1 MGNYKPISN
10 NGVTFEIQAS
20 DTLYYANAVNNIGF
34 IERLELYSSNV
45 LTDVTIEVNFQAA
58 AGKISLPYSFT
69 LGTLGTVPV
78 VQQQVA
84 VEFDPNIVFQISD
97 SQAGTIEV
105 RVLGGDTLISSASW
119 PLQILPANFWVNG
132 STTQDYLALAAFVQ
146 PNHPSVREILNEA
159 VEELKVMGADPSL
172 SGYQQLSHV
181 DSMVEAVFRALK
193 KREITYSNP
202 PASWVGAGGQKIRTP
217 QEVLSE
223 GVGTCLD
230 TAMFFASALAQMGL
244 DPVVAVVPG
253 HAFVGYWT
261 AASKE
266 VDGNPTMVLGP
277 IATIES
283 VANLLDMGF
292 IRMFETTQVCENSDA
307 DFKASVEGG
316 KFSLENSGAFGTAA
330 YESWLINIRPCHHF
344 RIGINPMP
352 AKFVD
357 AEGNVTIVEYKPEEV
372 DLALLRDAFNQKDGR
387 SGNTVK
393 LDVPPVVKKWLD
405 SLLDLSLRNPL
416 INMRE
421 RATNLRLL
429 LPNETLGLLED
440 GLQAEK
446 AFQLTSGFSSRDSGG
461 NAVAADAS
469 TDRGEATLKV
479 ERILKESFSQ
489 QVIHSNTTPEGF
501 ITRLRKIYSE
511 SKSFQEETGSNG
523 LYLALGTLT
532 WKTSTAEIQSPL
544 ILVPVTLT
552 AKNRNRDFFIS
563 IEESGVTPNFSL
575 VEKLKVERNL
585 KLDGLANLQTDNFG
599 VDVEGTFAYVREE
612 LNKAGLNDFRVDM
625 TATLGLFNF
634 SSFRLWKD
642 MLENWQKFE
651 RNPLVKHL
659 IHTPNEAF
667 VDPCDIEPTEDL
679 DSLIAQLPIPAD
691 GSQAQ
696 AVSKAIAGK
705 TFILQ
710 GPPGTGKSQTIT
722 NLLAKALD
730 EGKRIL
736 FVAEKKDALDV
747 VKVRMDQSGIGAFS
761 LDLHDKGSTSKAVRE
776 QLGDVIDI
784 LIDADKS
791 GFEAALQDYE
801 LALGPLKK
809 YREQLHEIG
818 PLGESVY
825 SAKQKFLS
833 IASDQQLPI
842 PGEYIAK
849 ATKEEKH
856 ELVEASKSLNEL
868 GVSAGTAPTNP
879 WSFVGLEAKS
889 DSQTQE
895 RVKELVV
902 SIQRH
907 FESANS
913 DQDFKA
919 FLSHCESSSDLLLLT
934 ALAGESMPAAAID
947 FGSTVAGRE
956 QINFAVSALQIV
968 LKDLSKFK
976 YAVEKLNTKSAASVA
991 TALEEAKSSGFLTKS
1006 FKISK
1011 VYKTFCRDLGLTNP
1025 FSVSDFESEIEALVK
1040 LEKSVSKAG
1049 KEIQKLNGM
1058 RFDDDLNLYLDS
1070 QVAATLQQTLQ
1081 LGKLAD
1087 LAAFKVGNQTAQ
1099 NLVINASQ
1107 SVRESMVGLAQ
1118 GVDEIFTLL
1127 CATEA
1132 SIQLWIGN
1140 SNFSDRLVSS
1150 LPAWKKDALEYG
1162 FSPLLRWVA
1171 LLQAASP
1178 FYRLGLDKAV
1188 EDLLSGRAM
1197 YEHAAN
1203 SFEKGFYR
1211 TLFENLLVVQGLNS
1225 FDGSSINNFIR
1236 KLDDSHIRLRERLPK
1251 ILGAELLSRRGFD
1264 SSMKIGAIGDLML
1277 AIKQSRNSMPLR
1289 TLLSRHW
1296 EIITRITPCVLAS
1309 PDSAVRFI
1317 DPSFEAFDLVVF
1329 DEASQIRV
1337 ANAVGALG
1345 RAKAAVVV
1353 GDSEQMPPTSV
1364 AQSKAGSSEEEDSE
1378 DDSYLGDPES
1388 ILTQCE
1394 IAKVPD
1400 IMLNWH
1406 YRSEDESLI
1415 AFSNQQ
1421 YYGGKLSTFPTPNLS
1436 PQERSLQFV
1445 RVADGQFIR
1454 SADEDKGVKANGP
1467 LRTNPAEAKAIIEEV
1482 ISRLENT
1489 KTADDSIG
1497 IVTFNLQ
1504 QRDLIQKMLFESSNK
1519 ALVKALEE
1527 GVGGEPIFVKNL
1539 ESVQGNERDAILF
1552 SIAFSSK
1559 KSDPNN
1565 LPMNFGPIT
1574 HAGGHKRLNV
1584 AITRARKEV
1593 KIFCSF
1599 KPGLLLE
1606 KNPPSRGL
1614 RDLANYL
1621 VMASASDRNDLA
1633 SLATRETKLDQHR
1646 SDVYKALKAAGLPVI
1661 EEVGLSDFK
1670 VDVALLGSGK
1680 NPKAVMGI
1688 LLDGPRWK
1696 SRLTV
1701 SDRDCLP
1708 VSLLKSKMGWPAIE
1722 RIWLP
1727 NWIRDQKGEVNRIKE
1742 AYEAA
1747 LKAPAAKVAKVTK
1760 TAEPIFT
1767 QKVIGDASTYTDL
1780 NPVDSLLEQTET
1792 WMQLASEE
1800 IASQEHLNYLHD
1812 KRVRDAVQHVI
1823 SELARIEG
1831 AVSKE
1836 RIGKFV
1842 ANCFGYTRVVPG
1854 RIDAIY
1860 SIVPRTQAKDS
1871 EGFVYPAGVKVQDWA
1886 EWRKSNP
1893 GEGRPAE
1900 EISLTEIANAM
1911 RDIARVAGGVRYEQ
1925 LVKETSRVFGIQ
1937 KLSSKASARFEES
1950 LNWGIK
1956 NTRLEVSGEYIT
1968 AVI

>member
-10 NGVTFEIQAS
+10 NGVTFAIQAS
-20 DTLYYANAVNNIGF
+20 ETLYYANAVNSGGF
-34 IERLELYSSNV
+34 IERLEISSSTV
-45 LTDVTIEVNFQAA
+45 LTDVTIEINFQAA
-58 AGKISLPYSFT
+58 SGKISLPYSFT
-69 LGTLGTVPV
+69 LGTLGSIPFVEKFV
-78 VQQQVA
+78 KVA
-84 VEFDPNIVFQISD
+84 FDPSTMFQISD
-97 SQAGTIEV
+97 AQSGTIEI
-105 RVLGGDTLISSASW
+105 LLLAGETQLSSASW
-119 PLQILPANFWVNG
+119 PIQILPANYWVDGN
-132 STTQDYLALAAFVQ
+132 TTRDYFALAAFVQ
-146 PNHPSVREILNEA
+146 PNHPSIREILDEA
-159 VEELKVMGADPSL
+159 VNELKEMGASPSL
-172 SGYQQLSHV
+172 SGYQQLEHV
-181 DSMVEAVFRALK
+181 DNMVEAAFRALK
-193 KREITYSNP
+193 KRSITYSNP
-202 PASWVGAGGQKIRTP
+202 PATWQGVGGQKIRTP

-230 TAMFFASALAQMGL
+230 TAMFFASALEQMGL
-244 DPVVAVVPG
+244 DPVVAVVPR

-261 AASKE
+261 AESK
-266 VDGNPTMVLGP
+266 VDDGNPTLAMGP
-277 IATIES
+277 LVSIES
-283 VANLLDMGF
+283 ISNLIDIGY
-292 IRMFETTQVCENSDA
+292 IRMFETTEVCESSSASFQDA
-307 DFKASVEGG
+307 VKAG
-316 KFSLENSGAFGTAA
+316 KFSIEQSGAFGAGGTS
-330 YESWLINIRPCHHF
+330 SWLVNIRPF
-344 RIGINPMP
+344 RFLDIGIYPMP

-357 AEGNVTIVEYKPEEV
+357 ASGNVTVVEYKPEEV
-372 DLALLRDAFNQKDGR
+372 DLAILRTALNEKEGR

-421 RATNLRLL
+421 RSTNLKLL
-429 LPNETLGLLED
+429 LPNEALGLLED

-446 AFQLTSGFSSRDSGG
+446 SFQLTSGLSVRDSQG
-461 NAVAADAS
+461 NTATADAE
-469 TDRGEATLKV
+469 TDRGEATLRAEK
-479 ERILKESFSQ
+479 ILKESFSQ
-489 QVIHSNTTPEGF
+489 QIIHSNTTPEGF
-501 ITRLRKIYSE
+501 VARMRRINSE
-511 SKSFQEETGSNG
+511 SKAFQEETGSNG

-544 ILVPVTLT
+544 ILVPITLT
-552 AKNRNRDFFIS
+552 AKSRNRDFYIS

-585 KLDGLANLQTDNFG
+585 NLDGLANLQTDNFG
-599 VDVEGTFAYVREE
+599 VDVDGTFAYVREQ

-625 TATLGLFNF
+625 TATIGLFNF

-659 IHTPNEAF
+659 IHTPTEAF
-667 VDPCDIEPTEDL
+667 ADPCQVEPNEDL
-679 DSLIAQLPIPAD
+679 DTLIAQLPIPAD

-761 LDLHDKGSTSKAVRE
+761 LDLHDKASTSKAVRE
-776 QLGDVIDI
+776 QLGEVIDI
-784 LIDADKS
+784 LIDPDKA

-809 YREQLHEIG
+809 YREQLHEVG

-833 IASDQQLPI
+833 IASGEQLPI

-849 ATKEEKH
+849 ATIEEKH
-856 ELVEASKSLNEL
+856 ELLEAAKSLNEL
-868 GVSAGTAPTNP
+868 GVSAGTAPKNP
-879 WSFVGLEAKS
+879 WSFIGLEAAG
-889 DSQTQE
+889 DNETQSK
-895 RVKELVV
+895 VKQLVV
-902 SIQRH
+902 DIQKNYEVAH
-907 FESANS
+907 A
-913 DQDFKA
+913 DKDFKN
-919 FLSHCESSSDLLLLT
+919 FIGSCTGIEDLLLLT
-934 ALAGESMPAAAID
+934 ALSGDSMPASAVD
-947 FGSTVAGRE
+947 FGSTLAGRE
-956 QINFAVSALQIV
+956 QIDYAVSALQAL
-968 LKDLSKFK
+968 LKDLSKVQ
-976 YAVEKLNTKSAASVA
+976 YAVEKLNKTSAKSVA
-991 TALEEAKSSGFLTKS
+991 DALEAAKSSGFLTRS

-1011 VYKTFCRDLGLTNP
+1011 VYKNFCKTLGVTSP
-1025 FSVSDFESEIEALVK
+1025 FALADFDNQIDALVK
-1040 LEKSVSKAG
+1040 IEKLVAKANQ
-1049 KEIQKLNGM
+1049 EMQKLTGM
-1058 RFDDDLNLYLDS
+1058 RFDEETNLYS
-1070 QVAATLQQTLQ
+1070 VPAAAGALQQTV
-1081 LGKLAD
+1081 KLRKVVD
-1087 LAAFKVGNQTAQ
+1087 LASFKVGNQTAQ
-1099 NLVINASQ
+1099 SLVINSAQ
-1107 SVRESMVGLAQ
+1107 SVREAFVGLAT
-1118 GVDEIFTLL
+1118 GVDELFKLL
-1127 CATEA
+1127 AANKESTD
-1132 SIQLWIGN
+1132 LWLGTTK
-1140 SNFSDRLVSS
+1140 FSTRIHECI
-1150 LPAWKKDALEYG
+1150 PAWKQDALEFG
-1162 FSPLLRWVA
+1162 LSPYLRWVS

-1178 FYRLGLDKAV
+1178 FYRLGLSEAA

-1236 KLDDSHIRLRERLPK
+1236 KLDDSHNRLRERLPK
-1251 ILGAELLSRRGFD
+1251 VLGAELLSRRGFD

-1296 EIITRITPCVLAS
+1296 DIITRITPCVLAS

-1337 ANAVGALG
+1337 ANAIGALG
-1345 RAKAAVVV
+1345 RAKSAVIV

-1364 AQSKAGSSEEEDSE
+1364 AQSKSGVSEEEETE
-1378 DDSYLGDPES
+1378 DDLFLGDPES

-1394 IAKVPD
+1394 IARVPD

-1406 YRSEDESLI
+1406 YRSEDGSLI

-1445 RVADGQFIR
+1445 QVSDGQFIR
-1454 SADEDKGVKANGP
+1454 SADEDKGTKGSGP

-1482 ISRLENT
+1482 ISRLET
-1489 KTADDSIG
+1489 PATANDSIG

-1504 QRDLIQKMLFESSNK
+1504 QRNLIQSMLFDSNNK
-1519 ALVKALEE
+1519 ALVEALEK

-1552 SIAFSSK
+1552 SVAFSAK
-1559 KSDPNN
+1559 KSDPKS

-1599 KPGLLLE
+1599 KPSLLAE

-1621 VMASASDRNDLA
+1621 VMASASDRTELA
-1633 SLATRETKLDQHR
+1633 TLATREAKLDQHR
-1646 SDVYKALKAAGLPVI
+1646 SDVFKALKSAGLPVI

-1670 VDVALLGSGK
+1670 VDVALLGTGK
-1680 NPKAVMGI
+1680 NPKAVLGI
-1688 LLDGPRWK
+1688 LLDGPRWQ

-1708 VSLLKSKMGWPAIE
+1708 VSLLKSKMGWPSIE

-1727 NWIRDQKGEVNRIKE
+1727 NWIRDQKGEITRIKE
-1742 AYEAA
+1742 AYELA
-1747 LKAPAAKVAKVTK
+1747 LKAPAPKVAKAVRA
-1760 TAEPIFT
+1760 AEPIFT
-1767 QKVIGDASTYTDL
+1767 QKPSGDDASSTGL
-1780 NPVDSLLEQTET
+1780 NPVDKLLEQTET
-1792 WMQLASEE
+1792 WMSLGPGNIGPQDYLD
-1800 IASQEHLNYLHD
+1800 YLHD
-1812 KRVRDAVQHVI
+1812 KQVREAVQHAI
-1823 SELARIEG
+1823 SELTRVEG
-1831 AVSKE
+1831 PVSKT

-1842 ANCFGYTRVVPG
+1842 ASCFGYSRVVPG

-1860 SIVPRTQAKDS
+1860 SVVPRTQAKDS
-1871 EGFVYPAGVKVQDWA
+1871 EGFVFPAGVKVDDWDQ
-1886 EWRKSNP
+1886 WKKSNP
-1893 GEGRPAE
+1893 GEGRAAE

-1911 RDIARVAGGVRYEQ
+1911 RDISRVAGGVRYEQ

-1937 KLSSKASARFEES
+1937 KLSPKALSRFQDA
-1950 LNWGIK
+1950 LDWGIK
-1956 NTRLEVSGEYIT
+1956 HGRLVSSGEYVT
-1968 AVI
+1968 ASA

>member
-1 MGNYKPISN
+1 MGNFEPISN
-10 NGVTFEIQAS
+10 NGVTFEISAS
-20 DTLYYANAVNNIGF
+20 DTLYFANAVNNIGF
-34 IERLELYSSNV
+34 IERLSISSSTV
-45 LTDVTIEVNFQAA
+45 LSDVTVEVSFLAA

-69 LGTLGTVPV
+69 LGTLGSIPFVE
-78 VQQQVA
+78 QQVG
-84 VEFDPNIVFQISD
+84 VSFDPNLMFQIPD
-97 SQAGTIEV
+97 TQAGTIEV
-105 RVLGGDTLISSASW
+105 KILGGETLISAASW
-119 PLQILPANFWVNG
+119 PIQLLPANFWVAG
-132 STTQDYLALAAFVQ
+132 SSTQDYLALAAFVQ
-146 PNHPSVREILNEA
+146 PNHPSVRELLNEA
-159 VEELKVMGADPSL
+159 VDELKAMGADPTL

-181 DSMVEAVFRALK
+181 DNMVEATFRALK
-193 KREITYSNP
+193 KRNITYSNP
-202 PASWVGAGGQKIRTP
+202 PASWSGAGGQKIRTP

-230 TAMFFASALAQMGL
+230 TAMFFSSAIGQMGL
-244 DPVVAVVPG
+244 DPVIALVPG

-261 AASKE
+261 AASKTE
-266 VDGNPTMVLGP
+266 DGNPTMALGP

-283 VANLLDMGF
+283 IVNLLDMGF
-292 IRMFETTQVCENSDA
+292 IRMFETTQVCEDSDA

-316 KFSLENSGAFGTAA
+316 KLSLENSGAFGAAA

-357 AEGNVTIVEYKPEEV
+357 PEGNVTIVEYKPEDV
-372 DLALLRDAFNQKDGR
+372 DLALLRDAFNQKEGR
-387 SGNTVK
+387 SGNTIK

-416 INMRE
+416 INMRD

-429 LPNETLGLLED
+429 LPNSTLGLLED
-440 GLQAEK
+440 GLQADK
-446 AFQLTSGFSSRDSGG
+446 AFQLTSGLSIRDSQG
-461 NAVAADAS
+461 NTATADAA
-469 TDRGEATLKV
+469 TDRGEATLKA
-479 ERILKESFSQ
+479 EKILKESFSQ
-489 QVIHSNTTPEGF
+489 QVIHSNTTPDGF
-501 ITRLRKIYSE
+501 ITRLRKINSE
-511 SKSFQEETGSNG
+511 AKSFQEETGSNG

-552 AKNRNRDFFIS
+552 AKNRNRDFYIS

-585 KLDGLANLQTDNFG
+585 NLDGLANLQTDNFG
-599 VDVEGTFAYVREE
+599 VDVEGTFDYVREQ

-667 VDPCDIEPTEDL
+667 VDPCVIEPNEDL

-730 EGKRIL
+730 EGKRVL

-809 YREQLHEIG
+809 YREQLHEVG
-818 PLGESVY
+818 TLGESVY

-849 ATKEEKH
+849 ATIEEKH
-856 ELVEASKSLNEL
+856 ELLEAAKSLNEL

-879 WSFVGLEAKS
+879 WSFSGLEAKS
-889 DSQTQE
+889 DNVTQS

-902 SIQRH
+902 SIQKT
-907 FESANS
+907 FESANA

-919 FLSHCESSSDLLLLT
+919 FLSNCQNSADLLLLT
-934 ALAGESMPAAAID
+934 ALAGESMPPSAVE
-947 FGSTVAGRE
+947 FGATTAGRE
-956 QINFAVSALQIV
+956 QIDFAVSSLQAV
-968 LKDLSKFK
+968 LKEISRFK
-976 YAVEKLNTKSAASVA
+976 YSVEKLNTKSAATVA
-991 TALEEAKSSGFLTKS
+991 SALEEAKSSGFLTRS

-1011 VYKTFCRDLGLTNP
+1011 VYKGFCRDLGVNSP
-1025 FSVSDFESEIEALVK
+1025 FLISDLEAEIVALVK
-1040 LEKSVSKAG
+1040 LEKLVTKAN
-1049 KEIQKLNGM
+1049 KELEKLNGM
-1058 RFDDDLNLYLDS
+1058 RFDDDLNLYSDEQS
-1070 QVAATLQQTLQ
+1070 AEALQQTIQ
-1081 LGKLAD
+1081 LRKLVD
-1087 LAAFKVGNQTAQ
+1087 LATFKVGNQTAQ
-1099 NLVINASQ
+1099 SLVTNS
-1107 SVRESMVGLAQ
+1107 STPTREAMVGLAL
-1118 GVDEIFTLL
+1118 GVDELFNLL
-1127 CATEA
+1127 GATEA
-1132 SIQLWIGN
+1132 SVELWIGEAK
-1140 SNFSDRLVSS
+1140 FSERLTSS
-1150 LPAWKKDALEYG
+1150 IPSWKQDALEYG
-1162 FSPLLRWVA
+1162 LTPYLRWVT
-1171 LLQAASP
+1171 LLKAASP
-1178 FYRLGLDKAV
+1178 FYRLGLDQAV
-1188 EDLLSGRAM
+1188 EDLLSGKAM

-1225 FDGSSINNFIR
+1225 FDGTSINNFIR
-1236 KLDDSHIRLRERLPK
+1236 KLNDSHDRLRERLPK

-1296 EIITRITPCVLAS
+1296 DIITRITPCVLAS

-1317 DPSFEAFDLVVF
+1317 DPTFEAFDLVVF

-1364 AQSKAGSSEEEDSE
+1364 AQSKAGSSEEDEAE
-1378 DDSYLGDPES
+1378 DDSFLGDPES

-1394 IAKVPD
+1394 IARVPD

-1445 RVADGQFIR
+1445 QVSDGQFIR
-1454 SADEDKGVKANGP
+1454 SADEDKGIKAAGP
-1467 LRTNPAEAKAIIEEV
+1467 LRTNPAEAKAILEEV
-1482 ISRLENT
+1482 ISRLET
-1489 KTADDSIG
+1489 PATASDSIG

-1504 QRDLIQKMLFESSNK
+1504 QRNLIQSMLYDSSNK

-1552 SIAFSSK
+1552 SVAFSSK
-1559 KSDPNN
+1559 KSDPKN

-1621 VMASASDRNDLA
+1621 VMASATDRSEIA
-1633 SLATRETKLDQHR
+1633 SLATREAKLDQHR
-1646 SDVYKALKAAGLPVI
+1646 SDVFKVLKSAGLPVI

-1680 NPKAVMGI
+1680 NPKAVLGI
-1688 LLDGPRWK
+1688 LLDGPRWQ

-1708 VSLLKSKMGWPAIE
+1708 VSLLKTKMGWPAIE

-1727 NWIRDQKGEVNRIKE
+1727 NWIRDQKGEVSRIKD
-1742 AYEAA
+1742 AYESA
-1747 LKAPAAKVAKVTK
+1747 LKTPASKMAKVVKSV
-1760 TAEPIFT
+1760 EPIFT
-1767 QKVIGDASTYTDL
+1767 QKVMGDESANGAS
-1780 NPVDSLLEQTET
+1780 NPVDVLLDQTDT
-1792 WMQLASEE
+1792 WMQLATEE
-1800 IASQEHLNYLHD
+1800 IASQEFLNYLHD

-1823 SELARIEG
+1823 SELSRIEG
-1831 AVSKE
+1831 PVSKE

-1842 ANCFGYTRVVPG
+1842 ANCFGYSRVVPG

-1860 SIVPRTQAKDS
+1860 SIVPKTQARDA
-1871 EGFVYPAGVKVQDWA
+1871 EGFVFPIGVKVEDWS

-1911 RDIARVAGGVRYEQ
+1911 RDISRVAGGVRYEQ

-1937 KLSSKASARFEES
+1937 KLSSKALARFEEA
-1950 LNWGIK
+1950 LKWGMK
-1956 NTRLEVSGEYIT
+1956 HSRLVSSGEYIT
-1968 AVI
+1968 AAI

>member
-1 MGNYKPISN
+1 MGNYEPISN

-34 IERLELYSSNV
+34 MERLELSSSTV
-45 LTDVTIEVNFQAA
+45 LTDVTIEVNFLAA

-69 LGTLGTVPV
+69 LGTLGSVPLV
-78 VQQQVA
+78 KQQVA
-84 VEFDPNIVFQISD
+84 VSFDPNLMFQISD
-97 SQAGTIEV
+97 AQAGTIEIKV
-105 RVLGGDTLISSASW
+105 SAGDTLISSASW
-119 PLQILPANFWVNG
+119 AIKVLPANFWVAG
-132 STTQDYLALAAFVQ
+132 ASDQDYLAIAAFIQ
-146 PNHPSVREILNEA
+146 PNHPSVREVLNDA
-159 VEELKVMGADPSL
+159 VEELKTMGAEPKL
-172 SGYQQLSHV
+172 SGYQKLDHV
-181 DSMVEAVFRALK
+181 DSMVEAAFRALK
-193 KREITYSNP
+193 KRNVTYSDP
-202 PASWVGAGGQKIRTP
+202 PASWGGNGQKIRTA
-217 QEVLSE
+217 QEVLVE

-230 TAMFFASALAQMGL
+230 TAVFFASALEQMGL
-244 DPVVAVVPG
+244 DPVVALVPG

-261 AASKE
+261 AASKTE
-266 VDGNPTMVLGP
+266 DGNPTIALGP
-277 IATIES
+277 RASIEQII
-283 VANLLDMGF
+283 NLIDIGF
-292 IRMFETTQVCENSDA
+292 IKLFETVLVCEHSKSDFA
-307 DFKASVEGG
+307 GAVAGG
-316 KFSLENSGAFGTAA
+316 KVSLENAGALGVAA
-330 YESWLINIRPCHHF
+330 YESWLINIRPF
-344 RIGINPMP
+344 RFSSLGIYPMP
-352 AKFVD
+352 AKFVEAD
-357 AEGNVTIVEYKPEEV
+357 GNVTIVEYKPEEV
-372 DLALLRDAFNQKDGR
+372 DLAFLREAFNQKDGR
-387 SGNTVK
+387 TGNTLK

-446 AFQLTSGFSSRDSGG
+446 AFQLTYGLTIRDAQGK
-461 NAVAADAS
+461 AATADAA
-469 TDRGEATLKV
+469 TDRGEATLHAEK
-479 ERILKESFSQ
+479 ILRESFSQ

-818 PLGESVY
+818 TLGESVY

-849 ATKEEKH
+849 ATIEEKH
-856 ELVEASKSLNEL
+856 ELLEASKSLNEL
-868 GVSAGTAPTNP
+868 GVSAGIASTNP
-879 WSFVGLEAKS
+879 WSFAGLEAKS
-889 DSQTQE
+889 DNTTQD

-902 SIQRH
+902 SIQKN
-907 FESANS
+907 FEAAHS
-913 DQDFKA
+913 DQEFKA
-919 FLSHCESSSDLLLLT
+919 FLRHCESSSDLLLLT
-934 ALAGESMPAAAID
+934 ALSGEAMPASAID
-947 FGSTVAGRE
+947 FGTTVAGRE
-956 QINFAVSALQIV
+956 QIDFAVSALQGV
-968 LKDLSKFK
+968 LKELSKVK
-976 YAVEKLNTKSAASVA
+976 YSVEKLNKRSAATVA
-991 TALEEAKSSGFLTKS
+991 AALEEAKSSGFLTRN

-1011 VYKTFCRDLGLTNP
+1011 VYKTFCRDLGITNP
-1025 FSVSDFESEIEALVK
+1025 FPASEFESEIETLVK
-1040 LEKSVSKAG
+1040 LEKSISKAT
-1049 KEIQKLNGM
+1049 KEIEKLNGM
-1058 RFDDDLNLYLDS
+1058 RFDEDLNLYLDS
-1070 QVAATLQQTLQ
+1070 QAAATLQQTIQ
-1081 LGKLAD
+1081 LGKLVD

-1099 NLVINASQ
+1099 SLVINSSQ
-1107 SVRESMVGLAQ
+1107 SVRETMVGLAQ
-1118 GVDEIFTLL
+1118 GVDEVFNLL
-1127 CATEA
+1127 GATEA

-1140 SNFSDRLVSS
+1140 AKFSDRLVSS
-1150 LPAWKKDALEYG
+1150 IPSWKQDALEYG
-1162 FSPLLRWVA
+1162 LSPFLRWVA
-1171 LLQAASP
+1171 LLQAAAP
-1178 FYRLGLDKAV
+1178 FYRLGLDKAA

-1225 FDGSSINNFIR
+1225 FDGTSINNFIR
-1236 KLDDSHIRLRERLPK
+1236 KLDDSHVRLRERLPK

-1289 TLLSRHW
+1289 ALLSRHW
-1296 EIITRITPCVLAS
+1296 DIITRITPCVLAS

-1364 AQSKAGSSEEEDSE
+1364 AQSKAGSIEEDESE

-1394 IAKVPD
+1394 IARVPD

-1445 RVADGQFIR
+1445 QVTDGQFIR
-1454 SADEDKGVKANGP
+1454 TADDDKGAKANGP
-1467 LRTNPAEAKAIIEEV
+1467 LRTNPAEAKAIVEEV
-1482 ISRLENT
+1482 ISRLENS
-1489 KTADDSIG
+1489 KTSNDSIG

-1504 QRDLIQKMLFESSNK
+1504 QRDLIQKMLFDSSNK
-1519 ALVKALEE
+1519 ALVTALEV

-1552 SIAFSSK
+1552 SVAFSSK
-1559 KSDPNN
+1559 KSDPKN

-1621 VMASASDRNDLA
+1621 VMASASDRTELA
-1633 SLATRETKLDQHR
+1633 TLATREAKLDQHR
-1646 SDVYKALKAAGLPVI
+1646 SDVFKALKASGLPVI

-1670 VDVALLGSGK
+1670 VDIAILGTGK
-1680 NPKAVMGI
+1680 NPKAVLGI
-1688 LLDGPRWK
+1688 LLDGPRWQ

-1708 VSLLKSKMGWPAIE
+1708 VSLLKSRMGWPAIE

-1727 NWIRDQKGEVNRIKE
+1727 NWIRDQKGEVNRIKD

-1760 TAEPIFT
+1760 TTEPIFT
-1767 QKVIGDASTYTDL
+1767 QKKMGDDSTKSAL
-1780 NPVDSLLEQTET
+1780 NPVDTLLDQTET
-1792 WMQLASEE
+1792 WLQLATET
-1800 IASQEHLNYLHD
+1800 IGSQEYLDYLHD
-1812 KRVRDAVQHVI
+1812 KRVREAVQHVI

-1831 AVSKE
+1831 PVSKA

-1842 ANCFGYTRVVPG
+1842 ANCFGYSRVVPG

-1860 SIVPRTQAKDS
+1860 SIVPKAQAKDS
-1871 EGFVYPAGVKVQDWA
+1871 EGFVYPAGTKVQDWA
-1886 EWRKSNP
+1886 DWKKSNP

-1937 KLSSKASARFEES
+1937 KLSSKALARFEQA
-1950 LNWGIK
+1950 LKWGMK
-1956 NTRLEVSGEYIT
+1956 NSRLTESGEYIT
-1968 AVI
+1968 AAV